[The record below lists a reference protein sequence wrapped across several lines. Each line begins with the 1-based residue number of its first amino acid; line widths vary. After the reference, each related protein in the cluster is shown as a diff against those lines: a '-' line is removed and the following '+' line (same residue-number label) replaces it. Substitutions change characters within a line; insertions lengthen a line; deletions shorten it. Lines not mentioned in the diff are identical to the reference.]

1 MNNKELLRSYGRE
14 LVEKE
19 IKQFLDQYQDISKI
33 EQKLI
38 EQINESPL
46 SELMYTEEEKD
57 EVVRGIVEE
66 AVKYCKK

>member
-1 MNNKELLRSYGRE
+1 MCIRDSYGRE

-19 IKQFLDQYQDISKI
+19 IKQHSDQDQDISKI

-46 SELMYTEEEKD
+46 SELMYTEEEME
-57 EVVRGIVEE
+57 EVKRGIKEGVRCY
-66 AVKYCKK
+66 KNKL